1 MLAPRRSPFPPPNF
15 QQVVD
20 ALVFEGF
27 QGIGVVGRDEDDR
40 HGDLRALEDVEPAA
54 VSEVDVH
61 ENQVV
66 TDAGDDSGG
75 LRDRRC
81 RGDDLDLRRD
91 LCERRAQLRDRQR
104 LVLYDNGSH
113 DV

>member
-1 MLAPRRSPFPPPNF
+1 MAVN
-15 QQVVD
+15 
-20 ALVFEGF
+20 
-27 QGIGVVGRDEDDR
+27 DELYDK
-40 HGDLRALEDVEPAA
+40 V
-54 VSEVDVH
+54 
-61 ENQVV
+61 VV

-113 DV
+113 GV

>member
-1 MLAPRRSPFPPPNF
+1 MKMT
-15 QQVVD
+15 
-20 ALVFEGF
+20 G
-27 QGIGVVGRDEDDR
+27 